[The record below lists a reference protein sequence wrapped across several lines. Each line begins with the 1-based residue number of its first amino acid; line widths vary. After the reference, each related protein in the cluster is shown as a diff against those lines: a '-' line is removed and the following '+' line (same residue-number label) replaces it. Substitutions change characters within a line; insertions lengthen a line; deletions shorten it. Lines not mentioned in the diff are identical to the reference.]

1 MRSRTDLLVSAS
13 AAVFGLVSWS
23 IAHLLTYL
31 LFAHTHDEPTP
42 YTHVHEGAG
51 PIVIATIAFLV
62 TSVVASRLGTASSP
76 VARWAHRVQPGSLMA
91 AAAPAAFV
99 LVELG
104 EHLASGDEGP
114 PATLLIIGVVL
125 HAAMGAVT
133 PLLWSGF
140 VRPAV
145 IVLLVELAV
154 RANTVG
160 PPRPVASVEPSW
172 TAPPPLSPSSNR
184 GPPVP
189 GYAFASPA

>member
-1 MRSRTDLLVSAS
+1 MRSRADLLVSAS

-23 IAHLLTYL
+23 IAHLVTYL

-51 PIVIATIAFLV
+51 PILIAAIAFLA
-62 TSVVASRLGTASSP
+62 TSVGASRLGSASSP
-76 VARWAHRVQPGSLMA
+76 VAGWAHRMQPGSLMA

-133 PLLWSGF
+133 PLLWSEF

-145 IVLLVELAV
+145 IVLLVELSLRTDAV
-154 RANTVG
+154 EH
-160 PPRPVASVEPSW
+160 PRSVASVEPSW
-172 TAPPPLSPSSNR
+172 TAPPPLSPSSKR

-189 GYAFASPA
+189 GYALPSPA